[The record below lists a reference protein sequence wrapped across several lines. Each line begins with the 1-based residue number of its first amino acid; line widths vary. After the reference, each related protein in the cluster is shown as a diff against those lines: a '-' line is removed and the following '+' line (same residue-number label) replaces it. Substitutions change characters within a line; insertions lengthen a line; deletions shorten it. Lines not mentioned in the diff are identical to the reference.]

1 MDTQAHS
8 RLPRR
13 LDWDGHALALEL
25 APGQVVEVW
34 LDQAV
39 YARLTADAA
48 GRIELA
54 LPELP
59 NGRNRIQLHLRCGGE
74 QSSPVELRHALAGLA
89 RARAPLPPQPP
100 QGEELLDAATAAA
113 ALPREVAIVV
123 PVYNA
128 AEAVRCCLDSVLAH
142 TRGAARLIVIDDASS
157 EAAIA
162 PLLQR
167 YRGLPG
173 VEILHNAANLGFTGT
188 VNRGMQLAGRADVV
202 LLNADTEVAAHWLDG
217 LRAAAWARSDTASAT
232 AVSDNAGAFS
242 VPELE
247 QENSFPQGWT
257 FAQAALALRQN
268 AGLAYPRL
276 PTGNGFCIYLKR
288 AALDAVGLFD
298 AQAFAQGYG
307 EENDWCQR
315 AEAAGWQHAIAGPVL
330 VRHARSQS
338 FGHER
343 RRVLG
348 EAGMAVLRQR
358 WPRYEADVGATI
370 FSPRRRLLDWR
381 VRCAYALPPPLP
393 RLLYW
398 NSAATTATAD
408 MPATAYASAHCRVQ
422 RDHWLLQSADAQ
434 RWPLLERIAVT
445 PGDDAAAVAQRRA
458 AFARLLQ
465 CQAIDRIAGALPAE
479 LAAVADL
486 FQLDRDAAAVTNP
499 FGTGA

>member
-13 LDWDGHALALEL
+13 LDWDGHALALEP
-25 APGQVVEVW
+25 APGQAVEVW
-34 LDQAV
+34 LDQV
-39 YARLTADAA
+39 IYACLPADAA
-48 GRIELA
+48 SRIVLA

-59 NGRNRIQLHLRCGGE
+59 NGQKSIQLQLRCGGE
-74 QSSPVELRHALAGLA
+74 LSSPVQLCQGQAGLA
-89 RARAPLPPQPP
+89 RADTLLPLQPL
-100 QGEELLDAATAAA
+100 QGEELLDPATADV
-113 ALPREVAIVV
+113 ALAREVAIIV

-128 AEAVRCCLDSVLAH
+128 AEAVRSCLDSVLAH

-162 PLLQR
+162 PLLAS
-167 YRGLPG
+167 YRGIAG
-173 VEILHNAANLGFTGT
+173 VEILRNDSNLGFTGT

-247 QENSFPQGWT
+247 QENPFPQGWT
-257 FAQAALALRQN
+257 FAQAALALRQC

-298 AQAFAQGYG
+298 AHAFAQGYG

-358 WPRYEADVGATI
+358 WPRYEADVGATL
-370 FSPRRRLLDWR
+370 FSPRRRALDWR
-381 VRCAYALPPPLP
+381 VRCAYARPAPLP
-393 RLLYW
+393 RLLCW
-398 NSAATTATAD
+398 EGAAATPGDGQLLANC
-408 MPATAYASAHCRVQ
+408 SVQ

-434 RWPLLERIAVT
+434 RWPLCERIAVAA
-445 PGDDAAAVAQRRA
+445 GDDAAARAQRRV
-458 AFARLLQ
+458 AFAQLLQ
-465 CQAIDRIAGALPAE
+465 RQAIDRIVGTLPAE

-486 FQLDRDAAAVTNP
+486 FQLDRDGAAAANP
-499 FGTGA
+499 FGVRA